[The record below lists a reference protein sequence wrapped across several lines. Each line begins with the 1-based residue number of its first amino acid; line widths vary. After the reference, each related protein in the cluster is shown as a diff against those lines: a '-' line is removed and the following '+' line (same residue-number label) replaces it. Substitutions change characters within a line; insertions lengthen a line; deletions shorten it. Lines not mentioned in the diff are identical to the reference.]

1 MNSNRHQAPGDENTS
16 TTNGPTGGQ
25 AEEGEL
31 EDMRGELNE
40 EAIAIGEQIQQE
52 SDALVAME
60 GHQEQREARR
70 MNRIGAPT
78 GDGTTLFLA
87 PNTLF

>member
-31 EDMRGELNE
+31 EDMRGELTE
-40 EAIAIGEQIQQE
+40 EAIAIGE
-52 SDALVAME
+52 
-60 GHQEQREARR
+60 
-70 MNRIGAPT
+70 
-78 GDGTTLFLA
+78 
-87 PNTLF
+87 